1 MAKYL
6 DNLSIG
12 IISYLA
18 IDNEHS
24 YPPHSQKNG
33 GKKPQYHLK
42 RYREVLRQI
51 SRPILDLKKKKKLSP
66 NQKKKK
72 AFLFNNEN
80 PTVDIIHK
88 GIMLNTFPLRLGKG
102 KDIGH

>member
-1 MAKYL
+1 M

-42 RYREVLRQI
+42 RCRKVLRQN
-51 SRPILDLKKKKKLSP
+51 SRPILDLKKRNFQQTRKRRKRSYL
-66 NQKKKK
+66 
-72 AFLFNNEN
+72 NNEH
-80 PTVDIIHK
+80 PTVDIILK
-88 GIMLNTFPLRLGKG
+88 GIMLNAFPLRLGKG
-102 KDIGH
+102 KAIGH

>member
-1 MAKYL
+1 MAKYW

-18 IDNEHS
+18 IDNDHS

-42 RYREVLRQI
+42 RCIKVLRQNL
-51 SRPILDLKKKKKLSP
+51 RPILDLKKKKKLSA

-72 AFLFNNEN
+72 FS
-80 PTVDIIHK
+80 
-88 GIMLNTFPLRLGKG
+88 
-102 KDIGH
+102 

>member
-1 MAKYL
+1 MAKYW

-33 GKKPQYHLK
+33 GKKPYHHLK
-42 RYREVLRQI
+42 RCRKVLRQN
-51 SRPILDLKKKKKLSP
+51 SRPILDLKTNKQTFSKPEKEES
-66 NQKKKK
+66 
-72 AFLFNNEN
+72 FLIL
-80 PTVDIIHK
+80 T
-88 GIMLNTFPLRLGKG
+88 MSTLQWTSYLRV
-102 KDIGH
+102 

>member
-51 SRPILDLKKKKKLSP
+51 SRPILDLKKKK
-66 NQKKKK
+66 
-72 AFLFNNEN
+72 E
-80 PTVDIIHK
+80 
-88 GIMLNTFPLRLGKG
+88 TFTKPEKEESVL
-102 KDIGH
+102 I